1 MAAFYWTPPAENALA
16 ASGLREEDFPAPV
29 AALWPE
35 LAEPFALFVRNHTQW
50 RVGPGGVVGL
60 DYLVFFR
67 ELDRLPQHDQDETM
81 DVIRLIERFAL
92 EQIYKS

>member
-1 MAAFYWTPPAENALA
+1 MRLEDYRPP
-16 ASGLREEDFPAPV
+16 PPV
-29 AALWPE
+29 GLWPD
-35 LAEPFALFVRNHTQW
+35 LAEPFSLFVRNHTQW

-67 ELDRLPQHDQDETM
+67 ELDRLPQQDQDETM

-92 EQIYKS
+92 EHIYKS